1 MDKTLYLECNSGI
14 SGDMTVGALL
24 DLGACSHVL
33 LDVLN
38 SIKASGFK
46 IKIQKIE
53 KKGVSCTDFDVI
65 LDKEYDGHDH
75 DMEYLYGHLK
85 GEEHHNHEEHEH
97 HHHEDDSHH
106 HAHHHHRGIKEI
118 FEIIDD
124 AKMTDNARAIAKK
137 IFNVLA
143 MAESKAHE
151 VPVEE
156 VHFHEVG
163 AIDSIVDIVAI
174 AVCIDN
180 LGITEV
186 VVPKLYD
193 GKGTVRTQHGIL
205 PVPVPA
211 VKHIVED
218 ADIKLDIIDIN
229 GELVTPTGAATV
241 AALRTKESLPEQS
254 KILKVGYGNG
264 KREYGLPG
272 VLKASIIA

>member
-1 MDKTLYLECNSGI
+1 MNKTLYLECNSGI

-24 DLGACSHVL
+24 DLGASSHVL

-46 IKIQKIE
+46 IKIQKME

-65 LDKEYDGHDH
+65 LDKEHDGHDH

-85 GEEHHNHEEHEH
+85 GEEHQNHEEHEH
-97 HHHEDDSHH
+97 HHHEEER

-143 MAESKAHE
+143 IAESKAHE

-241 AALRTKESLPEQS
+241 AALRTKESLSEQS

-272 VLKASIIA
+272 VLKASIIE

>member
-1 MDKTLYLECNSGI
+1 
-14 SGDMTVGALL
+14 
-24 DLGACSHVL
+24 
-33 LDVLN
+33 
-38 SIKASGFK
+38 
-46 IKIQKIE
+46 
-53 KKGVSCTDFDVI
+53 
-65 LDKEYDGHDH
+65 
-75 DMEYLYGHLK
+75 
-85 GEEHHNHEEHEH
+85 
-97 HHHEDDSHH
+97 
-106 HAHHHHRGIKEI
+106 
-118 FEIIDD
+118 
-124 AKMTDNARAIAKK
+124 MTDNARAIAKK

-143 MAESKAHE
+143 IAESKAHE

-241 AALRTKESLPEQS
+241 AALRTKESLSEQS

-272 VLKASIIA
+272 VLKASIIE

>member
-1 MDKTLYLECNSGI
+1 MDKE
-14 SGDMTVGALL
+14 
-24 DLGACSHVL
+24 H
-33 LDVLN
+33 
-38 SIKASGFK
+38 
-46 IKIQKIE
+46 
-53 KKGVSCTDFDVI
+53 
-65 LDKEYDGHDH
+65 DGHDH

-85 GEEHHNHEEHEH
+85 GEEHQNHEEQEH
-97 HHHEDDSHH
+97 HHHEEES

-143 MAESKAHE
+143 IAESKAHE

-241 AALRTKESLPEQS
+241 AALRTKESLSEQS

-272 VLKASIIA
+272 VLKASIIE